1 MYTAREFVYLQYQK
15 MKMRK
20 LKPTIILLAGLTF
33 TIFGCEKFELSS
45 QEVVQKNL
53 VGRWPIKLRV
63 EMTIKNNDTII
74 RDTTVLLPVDTAVF
88 NKEGLVRI
96 SNQVTTY
103 SVDEAGQTLTIGAN
117 PAVNWNI
124 KFFRK
129 TSIVLTQEKKETIGT
144 DNFTYYLEEQL
155 IK

>member
-1 MYTAREFVYLQYQK
+1 

-20 LKPTIILLAGLTF
+20 LKPILFLLAGLTF

-53 VGRWPIKLRV
+53 VGRWPMKLRV

-74 RDTTVLLPVDTAVF
+74 RDTTVLLPIDTAVF

-96 SNQVTTY
+96 GTGVTTY
-103 SVDEAGQTLTIGAN
+103 SVDEAGQTLTIGET
-117 PAVNWNI
+117 PAVTWNI

-129 TSIVLTQEKKETIGT
+129 ASIVLTQEKKEKIGA
-144 DNFTYYLEEQL
+144 DNFIYYLEEQL